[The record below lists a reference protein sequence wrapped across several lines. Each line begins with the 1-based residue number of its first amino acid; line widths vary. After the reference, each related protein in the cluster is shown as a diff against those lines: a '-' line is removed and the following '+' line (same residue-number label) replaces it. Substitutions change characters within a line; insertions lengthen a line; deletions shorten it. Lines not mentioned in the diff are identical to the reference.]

1 MNSIL
6 IPFLAAVT
14 YAGSILIAKYGL
26 TRRRISL
33 RDYIPGIFLSLAFFS
48 FLTLIKWGGADSAAL
63 FKAHNLLLLVALIV
77 TATIWNILYYI
88 GLSKEKMNTTEG
100 VILLMPL
107 MTIVFS
113 WVVLPSHFDV
123 RVAVAAAMATFLVAA
138 TYRPKGLVRFD
149 VYGLMLM
156 AAVILMAIENVLAG
170 ELLQT
175 NSISPATLYAI
186 RTTIIF
192 MIFYAYYRPSFRKL
206 SYRTVGLLTVSGF
219 IGTAAMLLRFYGL
232 RDAGITLTA
241 IILILVPVIVF
252 SAAMIFFHER
262 MKPKR
267 LAAMAV
273 IGVII
278 VYASFVNA
286 SLLGR

>member
-1 MNSIL
+1 MNTIL
-6 IPFLAAVT
+6 VPFLAAIS
-14 YAGSILIAKYGL
+14 YAGSILVAKYGL

-48 FLTLIKWGGADSAAL
+48 FLTLIKWGGANSEAL
-63 FKAHNLLLLVALIV
+63 FKTHNLLLLIALIV
-77 TATIWNILYYI
+77 TATIWNVLYYV

-113 WVVLPSHFDV
+113 WAVVPSNFDI
-123 RVAVAAAMATFLVAA
+123 RIAFAAAAATFLVAA
-138 TYRPKGLVRFD
+138 TYRPRKLVRFD
-149 VYGLMLM
+149 IYGLMLM
-156 AAVILMAIENVLAG
+156 LAVVLMAIENVLAG

-186 RTTIIF
+186 RTSVIF
-192 MIFYAYYRPSFRKL
+192 VIFYAYYRPSFRKL
-206 SYRTVGLLTVSGF
+206 SYRTVALLAVSGF
-219 IGTAAMLLRFYGL
+219 IGTSAMLLRFYGL

-252 SAAMIFFHER
+252 SSAMVFFHER

-267 LAAMAV
+267 
-273 IGVII
+273 
-278 VYASFVNA
+278 
-286 SLLGR
+286 